1 VILIPAIDIKGGKC
15 VRLRQG
21 AMDQATVYAQDPVSA
36 AHRWVEEGASRI
48 HLVDLDGAVAGAPGN
63 LAAIKSILS
72 RVKVPAQ
79 VGGGIRKMETLKEYI
94 EAGAAAVVLGTSVI
108 LDRSFAEE
116 ACDAYP
122 GKIIAGIDVREGKV
136 AIRGWTALL
145 EEPLF
150 ALVERVGELG
160 FSAVVL
166 TDIGRD
172 GMLEGPNLDLLQDIL
187 PKSPVPVIASGGV
200 TSLEDVRR
208 LSEMQGLFG
217 AIVGKALYAGTLSL
231 REALE
236 LLAR

>member
-1 VILIPAIDIKGGKC
+1 MILIPAIDIKGGKC